1 MISAI
6 DDDDSGFGLRLMSR
20 EGEAEWEKSTMKSKN
35 PSKRRVPRGASAS
48 ASRAGNGG
56 RAVILDF
63 VLHKIEAFNR
73 ELGGG
78 VFVRKDRNG
87 YTLIRDDTGVPI
99 ARLRPKDTKGHF
111 EVLYWSPD
119 TERWRTVGL
128 FGGTIL
134 PLHEALDFIASDPMD
149 CFWK

>member
-1 MISAI
+1 MMSAI
-6 DDDDSGFGLRLMSR
+6 DDDESGFGLRLIR
-20 EGEAEWEKSTMKSKN
+20 RNDETDEEKLPMKSKN
-35 PSKRRVPRGASAS
+35 PSKRRVPRGAPAS
-48 ASRAGNGG
+48 ASRAGSGG
-56 RAVILDF
+56 RAVVLDF
-63 VLHKIEAFNR
+63 VLHKIEVFNR

-78 VFVRKDRNG
+78 VLVRKDRNG

-99 ARLRPKDTKGHF
+99 ARLRPKDTKGNF